1 MSADAPGRAA
11 GQAPEEL
18 RPILD
23 AAGEQTERLLV
34 ETELRL
40 AQIAAPTELP
50 GGASELATRAG
61 ATLAAG
67 GKRLRPLL
75 VFLCG
80 AGAGAADSP
89 PEGGPLVAAACSVE
103 LIHMAA
109 LLHDDVLD
117 HAPLRRGLP
126 TVFAT
131 DGRDAAVSTGDHLF
145 ARAFGELAAT
155 GHGAA
160 VLALS
165 NASSALVRGE
175 LMQRA
180 DAWSAEVSVTRYLE
194 RCELKTASLFET
206 ACRLGALLG
215 APGPDAA
222 DRLGSFGR
230 QIGLAFQI
238 LDDVLDLAGS
248 PGQTGKRRGTDL
260 LDGTVT
266 LPLIYAR
273 GESPELAALDLRSV
287 TSAEQAEHVCVAVAE
302 TDAFERATAL
312 ALELVADAKQGAA
325 STDLDRIEVLDL
337 VADSVV
343 ARVS

>member
-23 AAGEQTERLLV
+23 AAGETTERLLV
-34 ETELRL
+34 ETERRL

-50 GGASELATRAG
+50 GGARELATRAG

-80 AGAGAADSP
+80 AGGADSP
-89 PEGGPLVAAACSVE
+89 PDGEPLVAAACSVE

-117 HAPLRRGLP
+117 HAPVRRGLP

-155 GHGAA
+155 GHGTA

-180 DAWSAEVSVTRYLE
+180 DAWSAEVSIARYLE

-266 LPLIYAR
+266 LPLIVAR
-273 GESPELAALDLRSV
+273 EESAELAALDLRSV
-287 TSAEQAEHVCVAVAE
+287 TTGEQAEEVCAMVAG
-302 TDAFERATAL
+302 TDALERATAL
-312 ALELVADAKQGAA
+312 ALELVADAKRGAA
-325 STDLDRIEVLDL
+325 SADLERITVLNL

>member
-1 MSADAPGRAA
+1 MSADAPGRAG

-23 AAGEQTERLLV
+23 AAGEQTERMLA
-34 ETELRL
+34 ETERRL
-40 AQIAAPTELP
+40 ARIAAPTELP
-50 GGASELATRAG
+50 GGAGELATRAG

-80 AGAGAADSP
+80 AGAADP
-89 PEGGPLVAAACSVE
+89 PPAGEPLVAAACSVE

-117 HAPLRRGLP
+117 RAPLRRGLP

-145 ARAFGELAAT
+145 ARAFGELAVI
-155 GHGAA
+155 GHAGA
-160 VLALS
+160 VQTLS
-165 NASSALVRGE
+165 IASSALVRGE

-180 DAWSAEVSVTRYLE
+180 DAWSADVVVARYLE

-215 APGPDAA
+215 APGPGAA

-238 LDDVLDLAGS
+238 LDDVLDLAGA

-273 GESPELAALDLRSV
+273 EESAELAALDLRSV
-287 TSAEQAEHVCVAVAE
+287 TTPEQAESVCRTVAE
-302 TDAFERATAL
+302 TDAFGRATAL
-312 ALELVADAKQGAA
+312 ALELVADAKRGAA
-325 STDLDRIEVLDL
+325 SIDLDRIEVLDL